1 MAFTVVKEKLP
12 VNWASF
18 LVNGVKDSLEQ
29 GEEKQIAETLE
40 HLKLTGC
47 TCVDV
52 LDDAHFHKPW
62 DLNWLLAGDF
72 ATILSKRGISY
83 YIFKIIY

>member
-1 MAFTVVKEKLP
+1 MGFTVIKEKLP
-12 VNWASF
+12 VYWASF

-40 HLKLTGC
+40 HLELTGC

-62 DLNWLLAGDF
+62 KLNWLLAGDF
-72 ATILSKRGISY
+72 ATF
-83 YIFKIIY
+83 IFHKEEN